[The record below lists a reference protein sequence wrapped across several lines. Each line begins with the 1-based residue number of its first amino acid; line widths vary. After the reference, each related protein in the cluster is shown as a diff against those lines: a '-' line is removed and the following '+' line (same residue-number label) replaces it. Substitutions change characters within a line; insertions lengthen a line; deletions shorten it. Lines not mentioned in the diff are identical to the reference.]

1 MSSFINTADGLQDFL
16 DLYFDDDFWSEVSD
30 VVTGAYTKGFEYI
43 FAYKNASDKLA
54 FQCAD
59 SMGVIECQE
68 KDTSD
73 HQRYMIYHYVE
84 RIENGRKV
92 IRKIQVWSENETYYY
107 VQEGING
114 KITPDASE
122 AVNPRP
128 HIVFTDKKTGM
139 KMGCSLGYIPFWR
152 LDYNKKQFSGLKP
165 IKDLIDDYDI
175 MECGLSNN
183 LKDFDS
189 PLYVVKGFQGDNLDE
204 LQQNLKTKK
213 IVGTDSEG
221 DVEVRTI
228 DIPYQ
233 ARKAKADEDE
243 KNIYRFGMG
252 FNSSQTGDGNITNIV
267 IKSRYALL
275 DLKANKLEK
284 RLRRLLKQL
293 IKVVLDEINFM
304 NGTGYQI
311 TDVKM
316 KFDRSIMTNESENVT
331 NEKTEADT
339 QQVRVNTILN
349 IAEQIGD
356 EQTLKALCDVMDWDY
371 EELKDQVQKEGN
383 TASDAR
389 KALEQVI
396 PEDVGTE

>member
-1 MSSFINTADGLQDFL
+1 MVIFVNIKA
-16 DLYFDDDFWSEVSD
+16 DDFWSEVSD

-92 IRKIQVWSENETYYY
+92 IRKIQVWSENEAYYY
-107 VQEGING
+107 IQEGING
-114 KITPDASE
+114 KIVPDASE

-128 HIVFTDKKTGM
+128 HIAFTDKKTGM

-371 EELKDQVQKEGN
+371 EELKEQVQKEGN

-396 PEDVGTE
+396 PEDVCTE

>member
-1 MSSFINTADGLQDFL
+1 MLDVSEIQKFIENDLVSEKKKFAGIGQKYYEGEHDIRKYRLFYYNADGKFVEDQVRSNVKISHPFFTELADQLSAYMLSFKETPVQAKDTADGLQDFL

-30 VVTGAYTKGFEYI
+30 VVTGAYT
-43 FAYKNASDKLA
+43 
-54 FQCAD
+54 
-59 SMGVIECQE
+59 
-68 KDTSD
+68 
-73 HQRYMIYHYVE
+73 
-84 RIENGRKV
+84 
-92 IRKIQVWSENETYYY
+92 
-107 VQEGING
+107 
-114 KITPDASE
+114 
-122 AVNPRP
+122 
-128 HIVFTDKKTGM
+128 
-139 KMGCSLGYIPFWR
+139 
-152 LDYNKKQFSGLKP
+152 
-165 IKDLIDDYDI
+165 
-175 MECGLSNN
+175 
-183 LKDFDS
+183 
-189 PLYVVKGFQGDNLDE
+189 
-204 LQQNLKTKK
+204 
-213 IVGTDSEG
+213 
-221 DVEVRTI
+221 
-228 DIPYQ
+228 
-233 ARKAKADEDE
+233 
-243 KNIYRFGMG
+243 
-252 FNSSQTGDGNITNIV
+252 
-267 IKSRYALL
+267 
-275 DLKANKLEK
+275 KANKLEK

>member
-1 MSSFINTADGLQDFL
+1 
-16 DLYFDDDFWSEVSD
+16 
-30 VVTGAYTKGFEYI
+30 
-43 FAYKNASDKLA
+43 
-54 FQCAD
+54 
-59 SMGVIECQE
+59 
-68 KDTSD
+68 
-73 HQRYMIYHYVE
+73 
-84 RIENGRKV
+84 
-92 IRKIQVWSENETYYY
+92 
-107 VQEGING
+107 
-114 KITPDASE
+114 
-122 AVNPRP
+122 
-128 HIVFTDKKTGM
+128 
-139 KMGCSLGYIPFWR
+139 MGCSLGYIPFWR
-152 LDYNKKQFSGLKP
+152 LDYNEKQFSGLKP